1 MDSLAG
7 SSATG
12 GAAENAGEGAD
23 GGSCDPARVE
33 SSLSG
38 SLYMRLN
45 ESSQVGSA
53 RRAVVLLARRLGL
66 GETAVGTAALAI
78 TEVSKNMLQHAG
90 GGELSLWWTPKAPRE
105 PSLEVLAIDGG
116 PGMADVERCF
126 TDGYSTAGTPGTGL
140 GAVRRAACAL
150 DVYAPAGGGTVMWF
164 RLGEKGQKGEK
175 GERCE
180 KGESGVTPGPAF
192 SSGAVCVPMPGEE
205 AIGDAWALC
214 ETGGGATAL
223 VSDGLG
229 HGPVAAEASRAA
241 LTYFC
246 DHYDDDVEA
255 ILEGMAPELARTRG
269 AAVGA
274 ARWHEGRVRFAGVGN
289 IAAVIEHP
297 GGERRHLV
305 SQHGTLGQSAGR
317 RQRTRAFEAELAPG
331 ALLILH
337 SDGINTRWKLADYPG
352 LIRRHPGVVAGALHR
367 DFRRQ
372 RDDSTVLVVGRKRS
386 REVVWDR
393 G

>member
-1 MDSLAG
+1 MSDATERLIDRPGEESPVKDDPAQDAG
-7 SSATG
+7 SGQPAT
-12 GAAENAGEGAD
+12 
-23 GGSCDPARVE
+23 ARVE

-38 SLYMRLN
+38 SLYMRLD
-45 ESSQVGSA
+45 EASQVGAA

-66 GETAVGTAALAI
+66 GETAVGTAALAV
-78 TEVSKNMLQHAG
+78 TEVSKNLVQHAG
-90 GGELSLWWTPKAPRE
+90 GGELSLWWTPEAPRE
-105 PSLEVLAIDGG
+105 PTLEVLAIDSG

-164 RLGEKGQKGEK
+164 RLGEKGEAG
-175 GERCE
+175 
-180 KGESGVTPGPAF
+180 TAPGPDF
-192 SSGAVCVPMPGEE
+192 ENGAVCVPMPGEE
-205 AIGDAWALC
+205 AVGDAWALC
-214 ETGGGATAL
+214 ETGGGATVL

-229 HGPVAAEASRAA
+229 HGPLAAEASRAA

-246 DHYDDDVEA
+246 DHCTDDVERLLA
-255 ILEGMAPELARTRG
+255 GMADGLARTRG

-274 ARWHEGRVRFAGVGN
+274 ARWQGDRVRFAGVGN
-289 IAAVIEHP
+289 IAAVIERP

-305 SQHGTLGQSAGR
+305 SHHGTLGQSGGR
-317 RQRTRAFEAELAPG
+317 GQRMQAFEADLAPG

-337 SDGINTRWKLADYPG
+337 SDGINTRWKLTDYPG
-352 LIRRHPGVVAGALHR
+352 LIHRHPGVVAGVLHR
-367 DFRRQ
+367 DFRRR
-372 RDDSTVLVVGRKRS
+372 RDDSTVLVVGHKRA
-386 REVVWDR
+386 REVAWDR